1 MERYANGEEARMQ
14 KLYIYQNRC
23 SCFNNYNGIS
33 HRRGCGGNGFRF
45 WIRLVF
51 LDKIDEGGGTFYER
65 NKDEI

>member
-33 HRRGCGGNGFRF
+33 YCRCGCGNGIRF
-45 WIRLVF
+45 WIWLVF
-51 LDKIDEGGGTFYER
+51 LDKIIEGTYYE
-65 NKDEI
+65 

>member
-14 KLYIYQNRC
+14 KLYIYQTGR

-33 HRRGCGGNGFRF
+33 HRRGGRSNGFRL

-51 LDKIDEGGGTFYER
+51 LDKSCGGGAFYER